1 MIAASFS
8 LAACLDDAKRPD
20 NNGWIVSESFAV
32 KGATAEG
39 LPEVGT
45 RISDGMRIATAK
57 GQFLH
62 MQDGRSQVIISA
74 ATTVTIGDTKP
85 ATDRPYLD
93 LASGS
98 LAVKP
103 IIYGKPAETMAVN
116 TPHIVVIIHGGAVAI
131 SASPE
136 QSIVYVSE
144 GIATVA
150 SIATGDS
157 KVVSAYKMA
166 LVTQD
171 GIQIK

>member
-1 MIAASFS
+1 MIASVS
-8 LAACLDDAKRPD
+8 LAGCLDDAKRPD

-45 RISDGMRIATAK
+45 RISDGTRIATAK

-62 MQDGRSQVIISA
+62 IQDGRGQVIISA
-74 ATTVTIGDTKP
+74 ATTVTFSDTKP
-85 ATDRPYLD
+85 AIDGPYLD

-103 IIYGKPAETMAVN
+103 TIYGKPTGTMAVN
-116 TPHIVVIIHGGAVAI
+116 TPHVVVIIHGGAVSI
-131 SASPE
+131 SAEPD
-136 QSIVYVSE
+136 QSLVSVSE
-144 GIATVA
+144 GVATVA
-150 SIATGDS
+150 SVTTGDS
-157 KVVSAYKMA
+157 RVLSPHELAVV
-166 LVTQD
+166 TRD